1 VSAEVDRVAGDAA
14 VLLVLW
20 ESIRAMIG
28 RGGAAFLL
36 AAVFVGLW
44 AGRETG
50 LRFALGGVF
59 AAAFVGGVLGWL
71 DLPIDLVTLP
81 AIVSAVVAGAAYAA
95 IGSTT
100 PVAAAL
106 SSMAVASFSVALAG
120 GGALATVG
128 GILLLGPLVANSC
141 MQSSDSHATA

>member
-1 VSAEVDRVAGDAA
+1 
-14 VLLVLW
+14 
-20 ESIRAMIG
+20 
-28 RGGAAFLL
+28 
-36 AAVFVGLW
+36 
-44 AGRETG
+44 